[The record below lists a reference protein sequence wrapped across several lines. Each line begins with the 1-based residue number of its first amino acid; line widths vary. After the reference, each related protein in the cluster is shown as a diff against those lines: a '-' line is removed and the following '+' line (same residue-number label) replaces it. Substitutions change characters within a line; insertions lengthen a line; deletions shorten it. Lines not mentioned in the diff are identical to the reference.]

1 MPNCYPHGTPWQQQ
15 GDRGPKEKQNTPKH
29 VETRFK
35 TLQLQHFRTLLSE
48 GMAYGHAKLETSCLL
63 LHVLV
68 ACTLVELRQA
78 FRRRKPQRW
87 ACRVARVLSVGWFD
101 LIRNL
106 DTSPVVFL
114 RGTCSGLGPSEGG
127 IVYGLSRPTEHIRC
141 LKKKTRYRLL
151 RRCSFLSIGCLPTIS
166 QTLAAE
172 ALAISMEAMRR
183 MQQRN
188 VGCAAKRTMPRS
200 GLVVG
205 GR

>member
-1 MPNCYPHGTPWQQQ
+1 M
-15 GDRGPKEKQNTPKH
+15 
-29 VETRFK
+29 
-35 TLQLQHFRTLLSE
+35 
-48 GMAYGHAKLETSCLL
+48 
-63 LHVLV
+63 
-68 ACTLVELRQA
+68 
-78 FRRRKPQRW
+78 
-87 ACRVARVLSVGWFD
+87 ARVLSVGWFD

-141 LKKKTRYRLL
+141 LKKNPVSTSQAQIVG
-151 RRCSFLSIGCLPTIS
+151 CSFLSIGCLPTIS

-205 GR
+205 GRRVGDGERGDRGKVFGFVLLSKKFF